1 MKTMNGVHA
10 WLGEQIAVSVPPSKT
25 SGDAYF
31 KLFSASRPA
40 RLRRRATPLWDGR
53 ENEKPAVESL
63 CQGSKAALVRVLLEK
78 SLSPR
83 NASALL
89 CELFQT
95 HPLAPR
101 VDRGRLNRYFF
112 AMSTQQL
119 TTEAMALP
127 LSERVSL
134 AQALWQS
141 IDAGLAD
148 TDECEAVREAM
159 RRDQEL
165 SSGAVVGRTHEEVM
179 QAARRAIGC
188 A

>member
-1 MKTMNGVHA
+1 MN
-10 WLGEQIAVSVPPSKT
+10 PT
-25 SGDAYF
+25 
-31 KLFSASRPA
+31 
-40 RLRRRATPLWDGR
+40 ATPNHALQR
-53 ENEKPAVESL
+53 TAPAVAELGVVRRSL
-63 CQGSKAALVRVLLEK
+63 
-78 SLSPR
+78 
-83 NASALL
+83 AS
-89 CELFQT
+89 
-95 HPLAPR
+95 R
-101 VDRGRLNRYFF
+101 VDRGRLNRYFC

-134 AQALWQS
+134 AQTLWQS

-148 TDECEAVREAM
+148 TEEREAVREAI